1 MAKQIK
7 AKKTAPKKS
16 LLSKEV
22 LSFFETLIN
31 TPSPTGF
38 EYKGQKVWMDYI
50 KPYVDTIETDS
61 YGSAVA
67 IINPKAKFKVVIEAH
82 CDEISWFVNYIS
94 DDGLIYVIRNG
105 GSDHLIAPSKTVDI
119 WTKK

>member
-1 MAKQIK
+1 M
-7 AKKTAPKKS
+7 
-16 LLSKEV
+16 SKETKKDHKKH
-22 LSFFETLIN
+22 LSLGKKEMQFFETLIN

-67 IINPKAKFKVVIEAH
+67 IINPDANFKVVIEAH
-82 CDEISWFVNYIS
+82 CDEISWFVNYIG
-94 DDGLIYVIRNG
+94 DDGIIYVIRNG
-105 GSDHLIAPSKTVDI
+105 
-119 WTKK
+119 

>member
-1 MAKQIK
+1 MQ
-7 AKKTAPKKS
+7 
-16 LLSKEV
+16 
-22 LSFFETLIN
+22 FFETLIN

-38 EYKGQKVWMDYI
+38 EYKGQRVWMDYI

-67 IINPKAKFKVVIEAH
+67 IINPDAKFKVVIEAH

-94 DDGLIYVIRNG
+94 DDGMIYVIRNG
-105 GSDHLIAPSKTVDI
+105 GSDHIIAPSKTVNI